1 MTVEAFQATEPF
13 QLSLPVFEGDVD
25 DLLRLVSQRKISTS
39 DLHVASVTEQF
50 RSYLASA
57 EQPDLDLTGEFVSA
71 SARLLVMKSADL
83 LVIEG
88 DHEEFGSSEHAP
100 RTADE
105 DLKAASLLLRAR
117 EGMESFAPDVPPFA
131 PPKAMQPR
139 SPLLLVRAWE
149 GLDRRT
155 RTRIKRVA
163 VPSFVRLE
171 AALSGLIRQ
180 LKARNRVSF
189 ASLLRGAGRN
199 DAVVNFIAVL
209 ELVRRRQA
217 TATQEGLLTDIIVEW
232 AEDGAEAAER
242 AG

>member
-1 MTVEAFQATEPF
+1 MSAEGSPATAPF
-13 QLSLPVFEGDVD
+13 QLSLPVFEGGVD
-25 DLLRLVSQRKISTS
+25 DLLRLVSQRKISTA
-39 DLHVASVTEQF
+39 DVHVASVTEQF
-50 RSYLASA
+50 RSYLTSA
-57 EQPDLDLTGEFVSA
+57 DRPDLDLTGEFVSA
-71 SARLLVMKSADL
+71 SARLLALKSADL
-83 LVIEG
+83 LVVEQE
-88 DHEEFGSSEHAP
+88 DEEFDPSEQVP

-117 EGMESFAPDVPPFA
+117 EGMESFAPTVPPFA
-131 PPKAMQPR
+131 PPKAVQPR
-139 SPLLLVRAWE
+139 SALLLVRAWE

-155 RTRIKRVA
+155 RTRVKRVA

-189 ASLLRGAGRN
+189 AVLLRGATRN

-217 TATQEGLLTDIIVEW
+217 TASQEGLLTDIILDW
-232 AEDGAEAAER
+232 AENGATAAER